1 MEHAPDP
8 PPFPASELVESGPL
22 AEVELTSRRPPVF
35 VDHAFSRLQLR
46 FQGHEHVPPIGIVS
60 GLEWLQL
67 GARYVA
73 VQEPLMLKDPRRG
86 WAPVGGIHT
95 GALLLGPSE
104 AGQLEFP
111 PDVGAEDGVLLC
123 AYPTFL
129 SLTAC
134 GDTVATVQVGVED
147 LLTAPEASARRRQD
161 ALAA

>member
-1 MEHAPDP
+1 MGHAADR

-22 AEVELTSRRPPVF
+22 AELELTSRKPSVF
-35 VDHAFSRLQLR
+35 VDHAFSRLDLR
-46 FQGHEHVPPIGIVS
+46 FQGSEHVPPIGIVS
-60 GLEWLQL
+60 GFEWLQL

-73 VQEPLMLKDPRRG
+73 VQEPLLLKDPHRG
-86 WAPVGGIHT
+86 WAPVGGVHSA
-95 GALLLGPSE
+95 ALLIGPSE

-111 PDVGAEDGVLLC
+111 PSVGAEEGVLLC

-134 GDTVATVQVGVED
+134 GGTVATVQVGVED
-147 LLTAPEASARRRQD
+147 LLTAPEASARRRES